1 MSGLPEQRDPRVRI
15 EQEHVDSNNTH
26 TWPDEEVK
34 GDFESFDSNLLF
46 AKEVGISVDYSRQIA
61 LMNKAI
67 HEEIGFGAFQ
77 IKLTLLAGFGW
88 LADNIWF
95 EVLNMTL
102 TLVKSEWNLGEKEH
116 SPKWA
121 TFSLYS
127 GLLVGSLLW
136 GFLSDVIGRRPSW
149 NITLFLSAAFGI
161 AVGASTSL
169 PVMCV
174 LLGLLGLG
182 LGGNLPVDG
191 AMLIEY
197 IPGPQQWIL
206 TFLSLFWCIGQL
218 YAALISWAFITNFYC
233 EDSINWEGDEA
244 SKPPCLK
251 RDNWG
256 WRYSWFLL
264 GGTVM
269 IMFLIRF
276 LVYPVPESP
285 KFLLAAGREKE
296 AYDVLMFI
304 AKENKRKPG
313 LTFEQLRDAKFN
325 PVVSS
330 EAAVDTVS
338 GMEEASDPV
347 AGSGVLAESHHHVQP
362 SMTYSRWIQRG
373 WHTSSLRPSNIRRT
387 FSRMQ
392 GSPISALFASS
403 RMARNT
409 IIISVCWGLIGLAY
423 PLYNSF
429 IATYLDQI
437 NDTSDS
443 GQSLAQQYRDLVIM
457 AVCGVP
463 GSFIAAAGV
472 EIPRVGR
479 LGTMAFFTCL
489 TGVFL
494 FLFTTAS
501 NSAAVLG
508 WNCAVSLTQNA
519 MYAVLYALTYE
530 VFPAPQRGTG
540 DGLAMSVQ
548 RVFGI
553 VATIVAIYASQ
564 DSFKPPIYVSASAFI
579 ATSLLMLFLP
589 YETRGKTA
597 I

>member
-1 MSGLPEQRDPRVRI
+1 MSGRPAAHTPRVTI
-15 EQEHVDSNNTH
+15 EEEHIDHTTQTWVDEEAKADYESIDSNA
-26 TWPDEEVK
+26 
-34 GDFESFDSNLLF
+34 LF
-46 AKEVGISVDYSRQIA
+46 SKEVGVSVDYGRQII

-67 HEEIGFGAFQ
+67 HEDIGFGAFQ

-95 EVLNMTL
+95 AVLGMTL
-102 TLVKSEWNLGEKEH
+102 TLVDGEWDLTAKDI
-116 SPKWA
+116 SSKWA

-127 GLLVGSLLW
+127 GLLIGSLAW

-161 AVGASTSL
+161 AVGGAPSF

-197 IPGPQQWIL
+197 IPGAQQWIL

-218 YAALISWAFITNFYC
+218 YATLISWAFITNFYC
-233 EDSINWEGDEA
+233 EDNINWDGTDPA
-244 SKPPCLK
+244 MRPPCLK
-251 RDNWG
+251 SDNWG

-296 AYDVLMFI
+296 AYDVLVFI
-304 AKENKRKPG
+304 AKENKKAPSI
-313 LTFEQLRDAKFN
+313 TYEQLRRAKY
-325 PVVSS
+325 SS
-330 EAAVDTVS
+330 TVHAEPAL
-338 GMEEASDPV
+338 MEEHDPP
-347 AGSGVLAESHHHVQP
+347 LEQP
-362 SMTYSRWIQRG
+362 DEIKPDHAKPHLNSWFDRAWG
-373 WHTSSLRPSNIRRT
+373 TSSLRPDRIRQT
-387 FSRMQ
+387 LKHMHH
-392 GSPISALFASS
+392 SPMSALFASS

-409 IIISVCWGLIGLAY
+409 ILISTCWGLVGLAY

-429 IATYLDQI
+429 IPTYLKQM
-437 NDTSDS
+437 NHT
-443 GQSLAQQYRDLVIM
+443 GEANQSLSEQYRQLVIF
-457 AVCGVP
+457 AACGIP
-463 GSFIAAAGV
+463 GSFFAAGAV
-472 EIPRVGR
+472 ELPVIGR
-479 LGTMAFFTCL
+479 RGTMAFFTLL
-489 TGVFL
+489 TGIFL
-494 FLFTTAS
+494 FLFTTATT
-501 NSAAVLG
+501 NDAVLG
-508 WNCAVSLTQNA
+508 WNCAVYLTQNA
-519 MYAVLYALTYE
+519 MYAVLYAITYE

-548 RVFGI
+548 RVMGI
-553 VATIVAIYASQ
+553 VATIVAIFASKNG
-564 DSFKPPIYVSASAFI
+564 FKPPIFVSASAFV
-579 ATSLLMLFLP
+579 ATAILMLFLP
-589 YETRGKTA
+589 YEPRGTTA
-597 I
+597 M